1 MTLEIEGRI
10 FEAIRGPDV
19 GMYLSATWTHYV
31 SYTPETETREAII
44 RMSDE
49 QWINMAASM
58 VDLSSFYGVDL
69 DGYREIAFGWDDES
83 AFGWIDFGSLS
94 LNMEESQVMQLAK
107 YIHDSVREG
116 Q

>member
-58 VDLSSFYGVDL
+58 GIYPHSMVSILMGIVRLHSVGMMKEPL
-69 DGYREIAFGWDDES
+69 A
-83 AFGWIDFGSLS
+83 GST
-94 LNMEESQVMQLAK
+94 
-107 YIHDSVREG
+107 SVH
-116 Q
+116 